1 MRTAARS
8 DPDYGAFVRIA
19 NKPRAGSES
28 YAARDV
34 FVVEG
39 QGGNR
44 LWLAPAM
51 QIAIL
56 CTGAPGGRD
65 PGWDDSRIPNL
76 ILRAAR
82 DYQPPPPL
90 PGDINALVPGH

>member
-1 MRTAARS
+1 
-8 DPDYGAFVRIA
+8 
-19 NKPRAGSES
+19 
-28 YAARDV
+28 
-34 FVVEG
+34 
-39 QGGNR
+39 
-44 LWLAPAM
+44 M